1 MYTTNLNYMEY
12 YSDWKRGLAN
22 AKNLFDMKSVGI
34 IATAFISQLND
45 LWDQDRLPISVVS
58 GFIEE
63 VNRKTEE
70 KRESIIKT
78 LSN

>member
-12 YSDWKRGLAN
+12 YSDWKLQLAN
-22 AKNLFDMKSVGI
+22 AENLFDMKSVGI
-34 IATAFISQLND
+34 VATAFISQLND

-63 VNRKTEE
+63 VNSKTEE

-78 LSN
+78 ISN

>member
-1 MYTTNLNYMEY
+1 MEY
-12 YSDWKRGLAN
+12 YSDWKRELAN
-22 AKNLFDMKSVGI
+22 AKNLFDMKTVGI
-34 IATAFISQLND
+34 VATAFISQLND